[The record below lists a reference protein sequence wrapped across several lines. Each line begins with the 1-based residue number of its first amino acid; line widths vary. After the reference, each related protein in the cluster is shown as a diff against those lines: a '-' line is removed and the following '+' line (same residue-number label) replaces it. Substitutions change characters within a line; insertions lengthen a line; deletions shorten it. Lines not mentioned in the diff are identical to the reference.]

1 MSYVMCTSIFLPSV
15 HFWDWHHRKGFDWYI
30 NQFNFPQKKKKK
42 KKNLSDDNDNDAAKT
57 SNCSAPLYFG
67 EITPDY
73 IVLPSTTIAE
83 IHHCFPNL
91 KVIFVARDLV
101 DRAWSAM
108 IMELRDTS
116 MGRYAGEFEMG
127 VLPGSGGGDRK
138 RVKTSS
144 SHNDTT
150 TTTTTIAAAATTTK
164 LSVAQQRRLEQQSSP
179 SAQPDS
185 YYLDRLR
192 SETHTLRSDYATHLK
207 KWYTHF
213 GSRNVLL
220 IDFRDIESKPRD
232 VLLQIVMHIGVE
244 ESNAKAYVDQ
254 LKDDDVQQR
263 VNAATGSSGGM
274 QNGPAS
280 SSQHSLS
287 DRPLLRKQMEQ
298 YLRPHAKTFN
308 ALLKEEGYTWQLNE
322 YTTNTMSS
330 AYM

>member
-1 MSYVMCTSIFLPSV
+1 MFISHVMCTSIFLPSV

-42 KKNLSDDNDNDAAKT
+42 KILSGDNDAPKT
-57 SNCSAPLYFG
+57 GNCSSLYYRG

-83 IHHCFPNL
+83 IHNCFPNL

-101 DRAWSAM
+101 DRVWSAM

-127 VLPGSGGGDRK
+127 VTPGSGSDRRK
-138 RVKTSS
+138 WVKTSS

-150 TTTTTIAAAATTTK
+150 AAAATTTN

-213 GSRNVLL
+213 GSKNILL

-287 DRPLLRKQMEQ
+287 ERPLLRKQMEQ
-298 YLRPHAKTFN
+298 YLRPHAKIFN

-322 YTTNTMSS
+322 YTR
-330 AYM
+330 

>member
-1 MSYVMCTSIFLPSV
+1 
-15 HFWDWHHRKGFDWYI
+15 
-30 NQFNFPQKKKKK
+30 
-42 KKNLSDDNDNDAAKT
+42 
-57 SNCSAPLYFG
+57 
-67 EITPDY
+67 
-73 IVLPSTTIAE
+73 
-83 IHHCFPNL
+83 
-91 KVIFVARDLV
+91 
-101 DRAWSAM
+101 M

-127 VLPGSGGGDRK
+127 SGSDRK

-150 TTTTTIAAAATTTK
+150 VTTTVTTTN

-192 SETHTLRSDYATHLK
+192 SETHTLRSDYATHLQN
-207 KWYTHF
+207 WYTHF

-244 ESNAKAYVDQ
+244 ERNAKAYVDQ

-263 VNAATGSSGGM
+263 VNVATGSSGGM

-287 DRPLLRKQMEQ
+287 ERPLLRRQMEQ

-322 YTTNTMSS
+322 YTR
-330 AYM
+330 